1 MLRFQYLYA
10 MLQIISK
17 AAKFQEK
24 ETPCSA
30 YNAAYFPKFLPMPTC
45 YDGYVHNHGQGEVT
59 IE

>member
-24 ETPCSA
+24 ENPCSA
-30 YNAAYFPKFLPMPTC
+30 YNAAYFPKFLLHYPC
-45 YDGYVHNHGQGEVT
+45 QLVT
-59 IE
+59 MVMYTIMARVR